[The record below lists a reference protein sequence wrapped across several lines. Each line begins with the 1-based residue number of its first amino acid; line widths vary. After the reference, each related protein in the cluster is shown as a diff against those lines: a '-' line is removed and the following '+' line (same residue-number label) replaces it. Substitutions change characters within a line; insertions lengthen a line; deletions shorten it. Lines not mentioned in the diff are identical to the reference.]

1 MFLFINLVYYHQNHL
16 CFCKT
21 QALLD
26 LKQWNYKII
35 YIIQIKKNIYYSKK
49 NKLFY
54 KQML

>member
-1 MFLFINLVYYHQNHL
+1 LFLFINLVYYHQNHL